1 MIFMMHSKNVNC
13 EVFMNRIIL
22 NKALKTLKDRKTSAE
37 RIADA
42 NYKVALENKDFENI
56 DKLMRSLT
64 IEISKKEFWGKDSKD
79 ETQQLKELEKQRQEI
94 LEKNFGKDFSIAP
107 HYSCPKCHDTGFD
120 ENEPCSCLKEIIT
133 SILLNLSG
141 TARNLA
147 TFDNANFDLFE
158 EGYREKIKLAYQ
170 KMEEWCEKF
179 KTTKYKNIGLFGN
192 TGVGKTFL
200 TEAMANK
207 LINLGNIVMFTSSFN
222 LNNVFMEY
230 HKAFEDSKQNI
241 IAPYLDCDVLIIDDL
256 GTEPIYKNVTLEYL
270 YLIVNERYNMG
281 KSIVFSTNLTPS
293 EFRDRYGE
301 RILSRLFNKTNSL
314 AIHLVADDARLKKQ
328 TKKD

>member
-1 MIFMMHSKNVNC
+1 
-13 EVFMNRIIL
+13 MNRIIL

-79 ETQQLKELEKQRQEI
+79 ETQQLKKLEKQRQEI

-107 HYSCPKCHDTGFD
+107 HYSCSKCHDTGFD

>member
-1 MIFMMHSKNVNC
+1 MMHSKNVNC

-94 LEKNFGKDFSIAP
+94 LEKNFGKDFSITP

-158 EGYREKIKLAYQ
+158 ENYREKIKLAYQ

>member
-1 MIFMMHSKNVNC
+1 
-13 EVFMNRIIL
+13 MNRIIL

>member
-1 MIFMMHSKNVNC
+1 MIFMMHLKNVNC

-79 ETQQLKELEKQRQEI
+79 ETQQLKKLEKQRQEI

-270 YLIVNERYNMG
+270 YLIVNERFNSG
-281 KSIVFSTNLTPS
+281 KSTVFSTNLTTS

-301 RILSRLFNKTNSL
+301 RILSRILNKTNSL

>member
-179 KTTKYKNIGLFGN
+179 KTTKYKNIGLLGN
-192 TGVGKTFL
+192 TGAGKTFL

-314 AIHLVADDARLKKQ
+314 AIHMVSNDTRLKQ

>member
-1 MIFMMHSKNVNC
+1 
-13 EVFMNRIIL
+13 MNRTIL

-64 IEISKKEFWGKDSKD
+64 IEISKKEFWGKDSKI
-79 ETQQLKELEKQRQEI
+79 ETEKLKSLEKQRQEI

-107 HYSCPKCHDTGFD
+107 HYSCSKCHDTGFD
-120 ENEPCSCLKEIIT
+120 GNEPCSCLKEIIT

-207 LINLGNIVMFTSSFN
+207 LMSLGNVIMFTSSFN
-222 LNNVFMEY
+222 LGNTLMNY
-230 HKAFEDSKQNI
+230 HKAIDEAKQSI

-256 GTEPIYKNVTLEYL
+256 GEDERDERCRKTGQRRDTEDDGQPVVDDEQLDHQGRASDDPDQGLDRIAQHLQLAHGAEADDQPQ
-270 YLIVNERYNMG
+270 RQ
-281 KSIVFSTNLTPS
+281 S
-293 EFRDRYGE
+293 EQKGE
-301 RILSRLFNKTNSL
+301 REEL
-314 AIHLVADDARLKKQ
+314 DGDG
-328 TKKD
+328 

>member
-1 MIFMMHSKNVNC
+1 MHSKNVSC

-56 DKLMRSLT
+56 DKLMRSLI

-170 KMEEWCEKF
+170 KIEEWCEKF
-179 KTTKYKNIGLFGN
+179 KTTK
-192 TGVGKTFL
+192 
-200 TEAMANK
+200 
-207 LINLGNIVMFTSSFN
+207 
-222 LNNVFMEY
+222 
-230 HKAFEDSKQNI
+230 
-241 IAPYLDCDVLIIDDL
+241 C
-256 GTEPIYKNVTLEYL
+256 
-270 YLIVNERYNMG
+270 
-281 KSIVFSTNLTPS
+281 
-293 EFRDRYGE
+293 
-301 RILSRLFNKTNSL
+301 
-314 AIHLVADDARLKKQ
+314 
-328 TKKD
+328 

>member
-1 MIFMMHSKNVNC
+1 
-13 EVFMNRIIL
+13 MNRTIL

-64 IEISKKEFWGKDSKD
+64 IEISKKEFWGKDSQI
-79 ETQQLKELEKQRQEI
+79 ETEKLKSLEKQRQEI
-94 LEKNFGKDFSIAP
+94 LEKNFGKDFSITP
-107 HYSCPKCHDTGFD
+107 HYSCSKCHDTGFD
-120 ENEPCSCLKEIIT
+120 GNEPCSCLKEIIT
-133 SILLNLSG
+133 SILLDLSG

-207 LINLGNIVMFTSSFN
+207 LMTLGNVIMFTSSFN
-222 LNNVFMEY
+222 LGNTLMNY
-230 HKAFEDSKQNI
+230 HKAIDEAKQSI

-270 YLIVNERYNMG
+270 YLIVNERFNSG
-281 KSIVFSTNLTPS
+281 KNTIFSTNLTTS

-301 RILSRLFNKTNSL
+301 RILSRLLNKTNSL
-314 AIHLVADDARLKKQ
+314 AIHLVADDARLKK
-328 TKKD
+328 TDKKA

>member
-1 MIFMMHSKNVNC
+1 
-13 EVFMNRIIL
+13 MNRIIL

-94 LEKNFGKDFSIAP
+94 LEKNFGKDFSITP

-158 EGYREKIKLAYQ
+158 ENYREKIKLAYQ

>member
-1 MIFMMHSKNVNC
+1 MMHSKTVNC
-13 EVFMNRIIL
+13 EVFMNKTIL

-56 DKLMRSLT
+56 DKLMRALT
-64 IEISKKEFWGKDSKD
+64 IEISKKEFWGKDSKI
-79 ETQQLKELEKQRQEI
+79 ETEKLKSLEKQRQEI
-94 LEKNFGKDFSIAP
+94 LEKNFGKDFSITP
-107 HYSCPKCHDTGFD
+107 HYSCSKCHDTGFD
-120 ENEPCSCLKEIIT
+120 GNEPCSCLKEIIT
-133 SILLNLSG
+133 SILLDLSG

-158 EGYREKIKLAYQ
+158 ENYREKIKLAYQ

-179 KTTKYKNIGLFGN
+179 KTTKYKNIGLLGN
-192 TGVGKTFL
+192 TGAGKTFL

-241 IAPYLDCDVLIIDDL
+241 LAPYLDCDVLIIDDL

-270 YLIVNERYNMG
+270 YLVVNERYNMG

-301 RILSRLFNKTNSL
+301 RILSRLFNKSNSL
-314 AIHLVADDARLKKQ
+314 TIHMVSNDTRLKQ